1 MKLSEIAH
9 IRIGLVLSRKKSEKN
24 NGKNFSYKT
33 LTLNS
38 IETGGSVDMSRLEEY
53 HAAMQISDKYITKE
67 GDIIIRLSEPNT
79 AVHINNALAGLVVP
93 SQFDII
99 KVKRSDVLPEFLAW
113 ALNSTPVKRQIDQ
126 FKNGTSIKIINTWQ
140 LSEVKI
146 NVLPIKQQK
155 QLIDINRLYRQE
167 TQLLTQLLEQQKV
180 LYSGVMNKIYSLSG
194 GEQR

>member
-9 IRIGLVLSRKKSEKN
+9 IRIGLVLSRKKSKKN
-24 NGKNFSYKT
+24 NGKNFTYKT

-38 IETGGSVDMSRLEEY
+38 IEPGGSVDMSRLEEY

-79 AVHINNALAGLVVP
+79 AVHINNELAGLVVP